1 MGLIYDAILHLHK
14 RSDYL
19 VKDVSKWFVS
29 EDDFIKHA
37 NICEIR
43 QLNKRSLLDRLYG
56 LTDNGADIFEDKMSG
71 RGKLSI
77 ARYKVN
83 NKIIES
89 A

>member
-1 MGLIYDAILHLHK
+1 MRKHSA
-14 RSDYL
+14 YL
-19 VKDVSKWFVS
+19 VKDENKWLVYA
-29 EDDFIKHA
+29 DDFIKHA
-37 NICEIR
+37 DICEIR
-43 QLNKRSLLDRLYG
+43 QLNKRSLLDRLDG
-56 LTDNGADIFEDKMSG
+56 LTDNCADIFETKMSG